1 MGPIDPKTLLRIKD
15 LARQYTE
22 ETLEDPNPLDYMA
35 FENAILQGYNLA
47 MEDARGILRSPAR

>member
-1 MGPIDPKTLLRIKD
+1 MPIDPKTLLRIKD